1 VRPRDPNISLDKMCD
16 KIMEDSIILF
26 QYIKDGTEL
35 FNYMKYINNTIWT
48 KFDPEKKGNKV
59 LNKPLYAYVQYIL
72 NAENDWT
79 SNPKLI
85 QDFILTN
92 SAELNSATNILEP
105 NLVESATN
113 ILEPNS
119 VESAKKI
126 ERKHIPQKIRQ
137 DLWKQYYGE
146 NYNAL
151 CLICKQQISI
161 NVFEAGHII
170 SSADGGGDNIDNL
183 RPICRDC
190 NRSMGTTNMDYYI
203 EKYYSSANIVS
214 DI

>member
-1 VRPRDPNISLDKMCD
+1 MIQK
-16 KIMEDSIILF
+16 
-26 QYIKDGTEL
+26 
-35 FNYMKYINNTIWT
+35 
-48 KFDPEKKGNKV
+48 KKGNKV

-92 SAELNSATNILEP
+92 SAELNLTMATPLVADSVTNLVEP
-105 NLVESATN
+105 NL
-113 ILEPNS
+113 

-161 NVFEAGHII
+161 NIFEVGHIV

-203 EKYYSSANIVS
+203 EKYYK
-214 DI
+214 